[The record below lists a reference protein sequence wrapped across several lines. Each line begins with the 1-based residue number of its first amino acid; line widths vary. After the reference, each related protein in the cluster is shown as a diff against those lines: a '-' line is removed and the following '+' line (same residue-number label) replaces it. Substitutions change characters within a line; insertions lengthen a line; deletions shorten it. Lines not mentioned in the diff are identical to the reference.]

1 MNTRMSRHG
10 EGKIQVGMIGMG
22 GIARNRHV
30 AALRAHAGQVAIRAI
45 CDADPDAVERGRA
58 DVPEADAYTDSRA
71 LLADPAI
78 DAVLLALPN
87 HLHLEG
93 CRHAAAA
100 GKHILLE
107 KPIARTPAEA
117 DQVIA
122 AARQAGVML
131 MIAHSDRYSPV
142 FRETRRLLDEGTL
155 GEVIALHVDHYSN
168 YVNPP
173 GGWRRSRELIG
184 GGCVMDTG
192 IHQLDLLSWYL
203 GTPAEVF
210 AYAATD
216 PARLESEVVC
226 TAVFKFAGGAIAE
239 FFCNWGA
246 FRSPP
251 ARIRNNEGLSL
262 FGTRGTLYVMDYET
276 LVLASPTDDPTA
288 PRTQELKVQNTGE
301 WVAMWGALHRLPA
314 YRRHPAEQRPGGEE
328 GGGAGGGDLSQ
339 PGHRR
344 TGTLAARGVIGAVN
358 PPRVLRLPEAAPPG
372 TAARGDVIGAAWRG
386 SQRTRGGC
394 ISRRSVRW
402 LPTRATGRW
411 DPRAAASGRWLRCGA
426 TFGSSGTGR
435 RWSRHCC
442 AN

>member
-1 MNTRMSRHG
+1 MNTRMSRRG

-45 CDADPDAVERGRA
+45 CDADPGAVERGRA

-93 CRHAAAA
+93 CRQAAAA

-117 DQVIA
+117 DEVIA

-142 FRETRRLLDEGTL
+142 FRETRRLLDEGAL

-203 GTPAEVF
+203 GMPAEVF

-226 TAVFKFAGGAIAE
+226 TAIFKFAGGAIAE

-276 LVLASPTDDPTA
+276 LLLASPTDDPTV

-301 WVAMWGALHRLPA
+301 WVAMWGHFIDCLRTGATPLSNGPEAKKAVELVAAIYRSLATGAPVRLP
-314 YRRHPAEQRPGGEE
+314 PAE
-328 GGGAGGGDLSQ
+328 
-339 PGHRR
+339 
-344 TGTLAARGVIGAVN
+344 
-358 PPRVLRLPEAAPPG
+358 
-372 TAARGDVIGAAWRG
+372 
-386 SQRTRGGC
+386 
-394 ISRRSVRW
+394 
-402 LPTRATGRW
+402 
-411 DPRAAASGRWLRCGA
+411 
-426 TFGSSGTGR
+426 
-435 RWSRHCC
+435 
-442 AN
+442 